1 MSKNKESG
9 ILEVVKFYYSL
20 YRQNEEAFNN
30 SQENKKGLKEQL
42 SPLLSNGDKTSQ
54 EFKNLA
60 KEYMQIITMYGN
72 EVGFAANK
80 FLNAADI
87 YLKVE
92 DEDLPE
98 DMSKAYVM
106 LKSTEYK
113 PIYSVKNGQF
123 VRNSKQSLPEAPQ
136 KEFDFIFDW
145 LKDNLESS

>member
-1 MSKNKESG
+1 MSKSKENKL
-9 ILEVVKFYYSL
+9 LEVVRFYYTL
-20 YRQNEEAFNN
+20 YKQNEEAFNN

-42 SPLLSNGDKTSQ
+42 SPLLDKGDNTSQ

-60 KEYMQIITMYGN
+60 KEYMKIITMYGN
-72 EVGFAANK
+72 EVGFTANK

-92 DEDLPE
+92 EDDLPE
-98 DMSKAYVM
+98 DMSKAYVI
-106 LKSTEYK
+106 LKNTEYK
-113 PIYSVKNGQF
+113 PVFSVKNGQF

-145 LKDNLESS
+145 LVQNLESS